1 MEKKKK
7 TPAGGN
13 DDLGPVV
20 DQLLRKLPHADP
32 DLVGDR
38 APRRA
43 AVRPAFARRAPAAKR
58 GELGTL
64 HRSQPP
70 SPGPPATPAGAWAR
84 LALGIIFGIALT
96 QWPYDRGCGFPT
108 YLYLGAVGVVLTA
121 ACWSTIITWKLHMPA
136 AHVGALLLLAW
147 GGVLATREVLPRVG
161 YAMAE
166 ASWRCA
172 AAPTE
177 QAPQAPSELQ
187 TAPPIVADSL
197 APVMA
202 EPASLATQADSIP

>member
-13 DDLGPVV
+13 DDLGAVV

-32 DLVGDR
+32 
-38 APRRA
+38 AT
-43 AVRPAFARRAPAAKR
+43 ARRTPAAKR
-58 GELGTL
+58 GHLGTL

-84 LALGIIFGIALT
+84 LALGIILGIALT

-121 ACWSTIITWKLHMPA
+121 ALWSTITTWKLHIPE

-161 YAMAE
+161 YAMSQ
-166 ASWRCA
+166 ASWHCA
-172 AAPTE
+172 AAPME
-177 QAPQAPSELQ
+177 QAPRGPQELQ
-187 TAPPIVADSL
+187 TAPPIVADDSL